1 MATDQSRTP
10 SPEHPETETLM
21 ARQYG
26 RDVQHIVF
34 GLHGTANNPGHVRP
48 LTEKVGTA
56 LSNTP
61 NSGTTIDTTFD
72 WSKRAGFLNQPGG
85 REQEGDRFAQHVD
98 NVLTE
103 MKKNGQLD
111 PNKPVQITVV
121 GFSHGGNVAI
131 AATPELAEVMRKHG
145 LNDKGS
151 LHLVTVSAPAYNDGG
166 NEDPAHARR
175 EAAKRGL
182 DVHHT
187 HFSPKN
193 DGVIRLALGNAYYD
207 GPGHPNKNHRDG
219 HVYNY
224 PLEGKGF
231 LNPIGSH
238 GAAQDD
244 AATVR
249 NINNQGDKVANIVA
263 ARTLDIH
270 NRNGR
275 PRPGGRLVEGDDG
288 VELASAQ
295 PKTAEKTD
303 QYRETSVVSA
313 INAVRTPAAQE
324 ASVVAPISVRAQ
336 PNAPAN
342 PHPSQELL
350 ASPGVTDRVVPVPT
364 LAQAQPAP
372 SPGANAPAQPSS
384 DAQRQSDPQQEP
396 VRPPRAGNEPAAPG
410 ASTDQKSATA
420 QDTIASPG
428 VTDRIAPAPVV
439 ALDTPRP
446 ADPGERMPLISDPR
460 HPDRAMYAQA
470 YDKLGE
476 LGIAFKDD
484 DARRNAAAALVS
496 DAKKYGMESI
506 DHVMLNRSGGVI
518 AVSGA
523 LDDPGHKRFGASLGE
538 ITAQSVE
545 TSSQKLQQDAY
556 KPAQP
561 SDAVAQNQDRPAHS
575 PRMVA

>member
-10 SPEHPETETLM
+10 SPEQPGTETMM

-26 RDVQHIVF
+26 RDVQHVVF
-34 GLHGTANNPGHVRP
+34 GLHGTVNNPGHVRP
-48 LTEKVGTA
+48 LTEKVASA

-61 NSGTTIDTTFD
+61 NSGTTVDTSFD
-72 WSKRAGFLNQPGG
+72 WSKRAGFFNQPGG
-85 REQEGDRFAQHVD
+85 REKEGDKFAQHVD

-131 AATPELAEVMRKHG
+131 AATPELADVMRKHG
-145 LNDKGS
+145 LNDNGS
-151 LHLVTVSAPAYNDGG
+151 LHLVTVSTPAYNNGG
-166 NEDPAHARR
+166 NEDPAYARR
-175 EAAKRGL
+175 EAANRGL

-193 DGVIRLALGNAYYD
+193 DGVIRLALGNAYYH
-207 GPGHPNKNHRDG
+207 GPGHPNKEHRDG

-224 PLEGKGF
+224 PLQGKGF

-238 GAAQDD
+238 GDAQDD

-249 NINNQGDKVANIVA
+249 NINNQADKVANIVA

-275 PRPGGRLVEGDDG
+275 PRPGGHLVEGDDG

-324 ASVVAPISVRAQ
+324 ASVVAPISIQAQ
-336 PNAPAN
+336 PNVPAN

-350 ASPGVTDRVVPVPT
+350 ASPGVTDRIMPVQV
-364 LAQAQPAP
+364 AQA
-372 SPGANAPAQPSS
+372 
-384 DAQRQSDPQQEP
+384 DAVKTE
-396 VRPPRAGNEPAAPG
+396 RP
-410 ASTDQKSATA
+410 
-420 QDTIASPG
+420 
-428 VTDRIAPAPVV
+428 
-439 ALDTPRP
+439 
-446 ADPGERMPLISDPR
+446 MLISEPGHPR
-460 HPDRAMYAQA
+460 NGDYQQA
-470 YDKLGE
+470 YAKLGE
-476 LGIAFKDD
+476 AGIAFPDD
-484 DARRNAAAALVS
+484 KARSNAAAFLVQQS
-496 DAKKYGMESI
+496 DKHDVKTFEHMLSNGRGGLIVI
-506 DHVMLNRSGGVI
+506 DGG
-518 AVSGA
+518 
-523 LDDPGHKRFGASLGE
+523 LQDPAHKRFAVSVAE
-538 ITAQSVE
+538 ISAQPVE
-545 TSSQKLQQDAY
+545 ISSQKLQQEAARPSLQPDA
-556 KPAQP
+556 AT
-561 SDAVAQNQDRPAHS
+561 VAQDQTRPSQGHRA
-575 PRMVA
+575 MA